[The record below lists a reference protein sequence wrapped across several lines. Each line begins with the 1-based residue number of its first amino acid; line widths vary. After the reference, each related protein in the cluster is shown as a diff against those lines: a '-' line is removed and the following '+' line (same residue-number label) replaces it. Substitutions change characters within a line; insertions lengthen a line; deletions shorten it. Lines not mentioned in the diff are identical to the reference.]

1 MTDALSRAISKPLL
15 SAAEERRLAKRI
27 ERGDGAA
34 RERMVESNL
43 RLVLSLARSFRG
55 RGVPFDDL
63 VQEGT
68 VGLIAAVER
77 FDYRRGNKF
86 STYAVWWIRRALM
99 DALIRSQVIRIPPK
113 ARQQVAA
120 IGRARD
126 ELQRDGP
133 ASNAAIAAATDLTEA
148 TVRTLRQA
156 ARVTASLDGPASD
169 DETALADV
177 FADPAGVDPS
187 QHAIARERE
196 GQLWDMLEKL
206 PIRHR
211 QVLCRR
217 YGLGPGGVST
227 HEEIATALAVGAER
241 SRQLEREAIHRLRSI
256 APAFGLAA

>member
-1 MTDALSRAISKPLL
+1 MTDALSRAISNPLL

-86 STYAVWWIRRALM
+86 STYAVWWISRALM

-156 ARVTASLDGPASD
+156 ARVTASLDGRVSD
-169 DETALADV
+169 DETALGDA

-196 GQLWDMLEKL
+196 GQLWEMLEKL
-206 PIRHR
+206 PNRHR

-227 HEEIATALAVGAER
+227 HEEIAAALGVGAER